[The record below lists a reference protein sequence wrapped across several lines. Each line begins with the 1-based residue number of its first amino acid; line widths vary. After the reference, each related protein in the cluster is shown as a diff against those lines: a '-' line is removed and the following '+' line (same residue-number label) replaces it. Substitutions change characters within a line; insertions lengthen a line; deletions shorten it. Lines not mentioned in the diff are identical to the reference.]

1 MSKEKKKIVVL
12 FAGGTC
18 LLDKQGHILT
28 IKEKTDIDSWLQQMP
43 ELNILADIKPILISG
58 EDEIIT
64 SQIWEKLALTILDNF
79 VEADGFVV
87 VTKIDQLI
95 ETSLALD
102 FMLQHF
108 QKTII
113 TTSSYV
119 SGTSF
124 VDKKETINTLKS
136 KFGGLG
142 LRANLINALQVA
154 DQPLPGPALMFGS
167 RLIPAIT
174 TIYQQPG
181 DINFFSSLD
190 GVYWGKVDFGVNVKS
205 GLSYSSHK
213 SKIYR
218 KIAADVLVLDDI
230 PGVPWNFAK
239 EQAVKYKAIFIK
251 VKPFQALDTDKQKQI
266 GQWKQPV
273 VLYNQQ
279 TVMDAKG
286 VVAISGCTEQAA
298 IVKTMWA
305 VAHHA
310 KLADFK
316 VVMQQNIIGEFIN

>member
-136 KFGGLG
+136 KFGGEDILICG
-142 LRANLINALQVA
+142 HKNFLTCLEILLTGKDIKDYYSFKELENGEIREFANV
-154 DQPLPGPALMFGS
+154 
-167 RLIPAIT
+167 
-174 TIYQQPG
+174 
-181 DINFFSSLD
+181 
-190 GVYWGKVDFGVNVKS
+190 
-205 GLSYSSHK
+205 
-213 SKIYR
+213 
-218 KIAADVLVLDDI
+218 
-230 PGVPWNFAK
+230 
-239 EQAVKYKAIFIK
+239 
-251 VKPFQALDTDKQKQI
+251 
-266 GQWKQPV
+266 
-273 VLYNQQ
+273 
-279 TVMDAKG
+279 
-286 VVAISGCTEQAA
+286 
-298 IVKTMWA
+298 
-305 VAHHA
+305 
-310 KLADFK
+310 
-316 VVMQQNIIGEFIN
+316 